1 MEAEF
6 QNQLIKMKNFRFPAP
21 EVDFFKINLGG
32 ITFQIQSEI
41 AEQTAAKTAVEVML
55 EHVMQH
61 VKHIFRW
68 RQYRIGLTVEFH
80 ERWFQMTGGKNFVHQ
95 FIGPGK
101 LINTDDAVMEFQRK
115 GAARHGK
122 KHLFREYKDPD
133 LPASDIREWD
143 NWRRD

>member
-1 MEAEF
+1 
-6 QNQLIKMKNFRFPAP
+6 MKNFRFPAP

-80 ERWFQMTGGKNFVHQ
+80 EKMVSDDWRKKFRPPVHW
-95 FIGPGK
+95 PGK
-101 LINTDDAVMEFQRK
+101 TDKYRRCGNGV
-115 GAARHGK
+115 
-122 KHLFREYKDPD
+122 
-133 LPASDIREWD
+133 PA
-143 NWRRD
+143 